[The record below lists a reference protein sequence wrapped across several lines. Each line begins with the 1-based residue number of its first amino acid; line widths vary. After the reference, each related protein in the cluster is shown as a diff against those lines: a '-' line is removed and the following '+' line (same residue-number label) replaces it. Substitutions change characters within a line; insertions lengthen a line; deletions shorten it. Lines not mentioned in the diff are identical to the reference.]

1 MELFL
6 AVLNL
11 LVLTAVTFGV
21 YKNKV
26 DTGMRSIN
34 KVADIDIR
42 LTRLEEKV
50 NFIYVTLKEIKNEK
64 F

>member
-1 MELFL
+1 MELFISIVNLIIL
-6 AVLNL
+6 A
-11 LVLTAVTFGV
+11 AVTVGV
-21 YKNKV
+21 YKNKI

-50 NFIYVTLKEIKNEK
+50 NFIYVTLKQMKNEK
-64 F
+64 H